1 MSVGIWKRRSLILV
15 LLVGLILSSGVAFMP
30 TAEAAGAVKVSV
42 SKGIAGETVTISGS
56 LPPAKPRAVVLQ
68 RKSGGKWVNVASGKT
83 NGKGKFS
90 FKTKI
95 RSATTTY
102 RVYAKATKIGKKKY
116 AATNTSSKKV
126 TTQAQSG
133 KLTLVGSAKQ
143 GTSVK
148 AKATF
153 KPARKGRAV
162 VLERKKGSGW
172 VQVATGKQAS
182 DGSVSLIVPTGTT
195 GSFTYRATTK
205 AAVGAAARSTGSKT
219 LAITASAPVKPTPT
233 PTKPA
238 PSDVTPPPVPAGL
251 GSDAGDK
258 QVELSW
264 AAVSASD
271 LAGYNVYRATSS
283 SGPWTKMT
291 NAPAPGTSYKAT
303 GLSNGTKYW
312 FAVTSV
318 DKTGNESARSG
329 TAAAT
334 PKGTSTVDLTAPPV
348 PAGLSADAGDKQV
361 ELSWAAVS
369 ASDLAGYNV
378 YRATS
383 SSGPWTKITNSAIT
397 TTSFKATGLSN
408 GTKYWFAVTSVDK
421 TGNESNRSGGATATP
436 VAPADTIPPPVPTG
450 LSVDAGDG
458 AVELS
463 WSAVSAS
470 DLAGYHVYRA
480 TSSSG
485 PWTKVSGSATLG
497 TSLTVSGL
505 VNGTRYWF
513 AVSSIDKSGNES
525 AKSTS
530 VTGTPSEAEDT
541 TAPPVPTG
549 IGATPGINEVTVS
562 WGAVS
567 APDLAGYNVYR
578 ATSSGGPWTK
588 LTPAPLAPE
597 DDPAHVVTG
606 LNGGTAYWF
615 AVTSIDTTGNES
627 ARSSSVKATPA
638 TGVDETAPASPTNV
652 NATPG
657 DKKVTVTWNAV
668 SDADLAGYNVY
679 RAAAQAGPWTKLNGS
694 LLAPQSERS
703 YAITGLTNGTQ
714 YYFHVTAVDSSGNE
728 SEPSLVSNTEPLAAK
743 PPVTEHC
750 GTINTDETWAATS
763 LHRLTCDVVVSTGA
777 TLTVA
782 EGTVV
787 KANPNVSLRV
797 EGTLVGAGSAA
808 KPILFTSS
816 RDDSTQGDTDGTTTA
831 PTPGVWGGV
840 QVSPSS
846 EYAPGSVSLDRVTVR
861 YAGLRVENYYG
872 DDDRHADYIERTV
885 SVKNSLFEKGSFVAV
900 SNTGPVAVTG
910 NTITNGTASER
921 RENGVS
927 VVQYGYLAS
936 TTVSGNTVNASES
949 CGIDVSTY
957 RESAE
962 SPVVRN
968 NTVKSI
974 SAEPVCVTSN
984 ALRTENLT
992 GNTSSNTAF
1001 KGLRLSGR
1009 LVTDMTLPFGAL
1021 PVALGSRGYSWPY
1034 SAWGLTVGSGATLT
1048 VSSGVVVK
1056 AYASAEF
1063 RVEGR
1068 LNATGTV
1075 AAPVV
1080 FTSVLDDTAG
1090 GDYNGD
1096 GTSTSATPGG
1106 WNGIYVTDSSEGL
1119 PGSVSLDRVTVRYA
1133 GLRVDNGGDDRHADY
1148 VDRTVS
1154 VTNSV
1159 FEKGSSLSV
1168 SNSGPVMITG
1178 NTINNATASERNENG
1193 ISVRQDGYLSST
1205 TVSNNAVNASESCGI
1220 DVWTYRES
1228 AESPVVRNNTVK
1240 SFSAEPV
1247 CVTSNALRT
1256 ENLTGNTSS
1265 NTVFKGLRL
1274 SGRLVTDMT
1283 LPFGALPIT
1292 LGAGGS
1298 SNDEYSRY
1306 GLTVGSGATL
1316 TVGAGV
1322 VVKAYESAS
1331 LSVNGALNAVGTA
1344 ASPVVFTSVRDDTAG
1359 GDYNGD
1365 GTSTKASPHDWYGIS
1380 VSYSSE
1386 YLPGSVS
1393 LDRVTVRYAGLRV
1406 ANYQYEDDRHADYVE
1421 RTVSVANSVF
1431 EKGSGVD
1438 ISNAGPVTVIGNTVS
1453 NATEQERNGFG
1464 QGIRVAQ
1471 YGYFSSTVVSN
1482 NTVNAAEYCGIDVST
1497 HRAAAESPVVRNNT
1511 AKSFSAEPVCVKSNA
1526 LRTENL
1532 TGNTSSNTVFKGLR
1546 LSGRLVTN
1554 MTLPFGAL
1562 PLTLGTGGSWSDE
1575 YSGYGLTISEDATL
1589 SVAAGVVV
1597 KAHNGAGIAV
1607 EGQLNAAGTASNPV
1621 VFTSVRDDSVGGDY
1635 NSDGTSTTPSR
1646 GDWGGISAQSG
1657 GDVLITGGR
1666 IHYASTAL
1674 YNSTGSVTF
1683 RGKLTNNQYG
1693 AQGTCIGHEVDV
1705 RNVDWGTPS
1714 GPAPYGIGD
1723 EVNDCVLVVPW
1734 VGMTVQQARFWG
1746 GGSYSGAAG
1755 SGYGSYSYRTRYFA
1769 DPVNPV
1775 TGNFSMAL
1783 TDISVPEP
1791 GPDMVFARAYNSQS
1805 TLSGSM
1811 GPKWVHSWE
1820 THLVLPVAS
1829 EVGSFELHWGDGRID
1844 TFKQGG
1850 NGAFTAAAGSFIT
1863 MATVENG
1870 YAATTKDGVVYTFAS
1885 DGHLVSVK
1893 DRNGNTLTVTTN
1905 NNGDV
1910 TRVEDTAGRSLSFA
1924 YTGGK
1929 LTSVKDPMNKTWS
1942 FTYSGAGDL
1951 IRATDPTGASVQYTY
1966 SIDHLIETAID
1977 ALGITTVSNEYDAHQ
1992 RIVKQTDAAGQV
2004 TTFTYESA
2012 SKRTTVRDPR
2022 GGERSVTY
2030 DETGQILT
2038 ETEPAGG
2045 TTTMEYNSAGLQTSV
2060 TDALGNVT
2068 RYTYDA
2074 RGNVLTDRDALNKV
2088 TTSVFNAMNL
2098 PTKRTDPL
2106 GGISTWDYDA
2116 KGNLISA
2123 TDPRGNTSTFVVN
2136 ARGLTTKVTDARGK
2150 ATTLGYNA
2158 AGDMTSQTTPEGD
2171 TSTNTYDGNGR
2182 LTSQTNPLGKTVSL
2196 GYNARGDQVSSTDA
2210 LGNTTATVI
2219 DAAGR
2224 QTSVKDPLGNTKSWT
2239 YSDTG
2244 LALTETGPTGAVTTN
2259 TYDANG
2265 NLASTTDPTGATTS
2279 FGYDASN
2286 RRIRTTDALGHSSSV
2301 SYDANGAITESTNP
2315 LGMTTSIT
2323 YDAVG
2328 RTRTVTNPLGSVT
2341 TFTYDANGNRTN
2353 VKDAKNHNWA
2363 ATFDANGNLLTQKDP
2378 LNRVTTFTYDAA
2390 NRLST
2395 EKDPA
2400 GAVTSYAY
2408 DGAGRQTGIDYPSGT
2423 DVVQTWDA
2431 ASQLVSRSDGAG
2443 TATYTYDARG
2453 QLLTYT
2459 DGLGR
2464 SVSYAYDAA
2473 GRMTSRTQ
2481 PGATTQFTLD
2491 KAGRV
2496 TAASDPAGNA
2506 TWTYDVSGTLTAAS
2520 YPGGVTLAVSNDAV
2534 HRPTSMVYSRGGT
2547 VQSQQTTVYDEAGR
2561 ITSQSDATG
2570 SHTYGYDDADQLVSD
2585 TLGATT
2591 TAWTYDAVGNRL
2603 SEKVG
2608 SAAATSYTYDAADQL
2623 LSAGSTTYTYNE
2635 RGALVEENKGGQKT
2649 TYTYNP
2655 AGHLVGLS
2663 TPSGSWTFTVDSTG
2677 EILGQAGTSTAS
2689 WLSDPLSGET
2699 LQHNSTRTAIGATA
2713 YATRTGSTTSAVALD
2728 VRGTGRATIP
2738 SSGNSVAANY
2748 GPFGN
2753 RITGTAPDG
2762 LPGFTGGVTLPNGTT
2777 LLGQRVLDP
2786 STGRWTSPDP
2796 SGLREAGG
2804 TFGPYVYVRNNPLG
2818 LVDPSGMFS
2827 LSGVWNSITSAAKSV
2842 GNTVSKAVSSAW
2854 SGMNTAAD
2862 NFFAKNPI
2870 GQGIQG
2876 LYNAAVSGT
2885 NRATGSQI
2893 TVTGQTGSARS
2904 GSGTVTING
2913 EVHFGRYSC
2922 STAGSCKV
2930 SYGPITYNTSSGL
2943 STFGITDGY
2952 SVNATPY
2959 GVQLGDT
2966 KLGLNVSLNANKTPS
2981 GAFGSVGTMDVSV
2994 DAKTCI
3000 FGVFCPDF
3008 SWDWGGINFCAG
3020 GFAASAARNRGMGT
3034 ELIEGGYAQLGE
3046 QTCM

>member
-1 MSVGIWKRRSLILV
+1 
-15 LLVGLILSSGVAFMP
+15 
-30 TAEAAGAVKVSV
+30 
-42 SKGIAGETVTISGS
+42 
-56 LPPAKPRAVVLQ
+56 
-68 RKSGGKWVNVASGKT
+68 
-83 NGKGKFS
+83 
-90 FKTKI
+90 
-95 RSATTTY
+95 
-102 RVYAKATKIGKKKY
+102 
-116 AATNTSSKKV
+116 
-126 TTQAQSG
+126 
-133 KLTLVGSAKQ
+133 
-143 GTSVK
+143 
-148 AKATF
+148 
-153 KPARKGRAV
+153 
-162 VLERKKGSGW
+162 
-172 VQVATGKQAS
+172 
-182 DGSVSLIVPTGTT
+182 
-195 GSFTYRATTK
+195 
-205 AAVGAAARSTGSKT
+205 
-219 LAITASAPVKPTPT
+219 
-233 PTKPA
+233 
-238 PSDVTPPPVPAGL
+238 
-251 GSDAGDK
+251 
-258 QVELSW
+258 
-264 AAVSASD
+264 
-271 LAGYNVYRATSS
+271 
-283 SGPWTKMT
+283 
-291 NAPAPGTSYKAT
+291 
-303 GLSNGTKYW
+303 
-312 FAVTSV
+312 
-318 DKTGNESARSG
+318 
-329 TAAAT
+329 
-334 PKGTSTVDLTAPPV
+334 
-348 PAGLSADAGDKQV
+348 
-361 ELSWAAVS
+361 
-369 ASDLAGYNV
+369 
-378 YRATS
+378 
-383 SSGPWTKITNSAIT
+383 
-397 TTSFKATGLSN
+397 
-408 GTKYWFAVTSVDK
+408 
-421 TGNESNRSGGATATP
+421 
-436 VAPADTIPPPVPTG
+436 
-450 LSVDAGDG
+450 
-458 AVELS
+458 
-463 WSAVSAS
+463 
-470 DLAGYHVYRA
+470 
-480 TSSSG
+480 
-485 PWTKVSGSATLG
+485 
-497 TSLTVSGL
+497 
-505 VNGTRYWF
+505 
-513 AVSSIDKSGNES
+513 
-525 AKSTS
+525 
-530 VTGTPSEAEDT
+530 
-541 TAPPVPTG
+541 
-549 IGATPGINEVTVS
+549 
-562 WGAVS
+562 
-567 APDLAGYNVYR
+567 
-578 ATSSGGPWTK
+578 
-588 LTPAPLAPE
+588 
-597 DDPAHVVTG
+597 
-606 LNGGTAYWF
+606 
-615 AVTSIDTTGNES
+615 
-627 ARSSSVKATPA
+627 
-638 TGVDETAPASPTNV
+638 
-652 NATPG
+652 
-657 DKKVTVTWNAV
+657 
-668 SDADLAGYNVY
+668 
-679 RAAAQAGPWTKLNGS
+679 
-694 LLAPQSERS
+694 
-703 YAITGLTNGTQ
+703 
-714 YYFHVTAVDSSGNE
+714 
-728 SEPSLVSNTEPLAAK
+728 
-743 PPVTEHC
+743 
-750 GTINTDETWAATS
+750 
-763 LHRLTCDVVVSTGA
+763 
-777 TLTVA
+777 
-782 EGTVV
+782 
-787 KANPNVSLRV
+787 
-797 EGTLVGAGSAA
+797 
-808 KPILFTSS
+808 
-816 RDDSTQGDTDGTTTA
+816 
-831 PTPGVWGGV
+831 
-840 QVSPSS
+840 
-846 EYAPGSVSLDRVTVR
+846 
-861 YAGLRVENYYG
+861 
-872 DDDRHADYIERTV
+872 
-885 SVKNSLFEKGSFVAV
+885 
-900 SNTGPVAVTG
+900 
-910 NTITNGTASER
+910 
-921 RENGVS
+921 
-927 VVQYGYLAS
+927 
-936 TTVSGNTVNASES
+936 
-949 CGIDVSTY
+949 
-957 RESAE
+957 
-962 SPVVRN
+962 
-968 NTVKSI
+968 
-974 SAEPVCVTSN
+974 VTSN